1 MPDLSGV
8 INHMSVNQI
17 IDAIFNADLN
27 KEELAQLISTLE
39 AMLGKKLVN
48 EHMGRV

>member
-1 MPDLSGV
+1 ME
-8 INHMSVNQI
+8 IMSINQI
-17 IDAIFNADLN
+17 IDSIFNADLN